1 MQKRRLSRDSDK
13 KYRVCD
19 RCDTEMDNCMVKDN
33 IKLETDRLNSI
44 GIQIDLEN
52 RLKKE
57 KFQDQLDK
65 SIAEESHIK
74 KKLQSKIDEKNGEMR
89 NLEELLEKKE
99 EVYRAVCYV
108 MQRNKDRNEDHRK
121 QTVQLANIWT
131 Q

>member
-1 MQKRRLSRDSDK
+1 MQKRRLARDSDK

-44 GIQIDLEN
+44 GVQIDLAN
-52 RLKKE
+52 KLKT
-57 KFQDQLDK
+57 QQIGDQ
-65 SIAEESHIK
+65 INNQIEEESHNK
-74 KKLQSKIDEKNGEMR
+74 KKLQRKMDEKNGEIR
-89 NLEELLEKKE
+89 NLEELEEKKE

-121 QTVQLANIWT
+121 QTV
-131 Q
+131 